1 MKRGEVWWVAF
12 DPAVGSEIRKTR
24 PAVMVRNDAAN
35 RRLARVIV
43 VPLTSSALAS
53 VAKSIHSQGSSARL
67 RRPGLWSLFFCFPGE
82 HIASGKENG
91 MDTELVQLAREAVT
105 ALQLQA
111 AAAGSTRW
119 VEVAQLVISGAGLAA
134 ILIGLVRMKEAG
146 ARRDRE
152 IDELGKG
159 LQQQGQA
166 LERQGAA
173 MTQAFTQQG
182 QALERQGEA
191 MTKALTQQGEVLAEL
206 LRRTA

>member
-1 MKRGEVWWVAF
+1 
-12 DPAVGSEIRKTR
+12 
-24 PAVMVRNDAAN
+24 
-35 RRLARVIV
+35 
-43 VPLTSSALAS
+43 
-53 VAKSIHSQGSSARL
+53 
-67 RRPGLWSLFFCFPGE
+67 
-82 HIASGKENG
+82 

-119 VEVAQLVISGAGLAA
+119 VEVAQLVLSGAGLAA

-159 LQQQGQA
+159 LQQQA
-166 LERQGAA
+166 AA

-182 QALERQGEA
+182 ETLGKIGQALDRQGEA
-191 MTKALTQQGEVLAEL
+191 MTKAFTQQGEVLAEL
-206 LRRTA
+206 LRRTPA